1 MFVARSSRVPPDAR
15 TAGPPNSSDGP
26 PNCPDGP
33 PNGSGRRS
41 RRPSAPTVQPNQ
53 TKNNN
58 TPTIASLGYTG
69 PSYISDWGRIYHLY
83 IRPWPI
89 YPSPKMIYCLYIV
102 YVWKKYTENI
112 GKSRLTRIATEKSNS
127 CSHWRELHFSN
138 ENYISPTR
146 ITYGRNA
153 LKILGCL
160 GRRELQ
166 RRKVILVVVDREY
179 VFLGQF
185 SYENYWKNR
194 RDLSD
199 SHLELDN
206 SRQITDENCLIR
218 GEKID
223 F

>member
-1 MFVARSSRVPPDAR
+1 MQ
-15 TAGPPNSSDGP
+15 
-26 PNCPDGP
+26 
-33 PNGSGRRS
+33 RRK
-41 RRPSAPTVQPNQ
+41 V
-53 TKNNN
+53 
-58 TPTIASLGYTG
+58 ILVV
-69 PSYISDWGRIYHLY
+69 ID
-83 IRPWPI
+83 
-89 YPSPKMIYCLYIV
+89 
-102 YVWKKYTENI
+102 
-112 GKSRLTRIATEKSNS
+112 
-127 CSHWRELHFSN
+127 